1 VLGWAEVWASGALV
15 LAVVWVGRAAALVSV
30 DKVEA
35 LVSAGRAVAL
45 ALEWSLASAPTYRR
59 RRRLPRP

>member
-15 LAVVWVGRAAALVSV
+15 LAVVWVGRAEALVSV

-45 ALEWSLASAPTYRR
+45 ALE
-59 RRRLPRP
+59 